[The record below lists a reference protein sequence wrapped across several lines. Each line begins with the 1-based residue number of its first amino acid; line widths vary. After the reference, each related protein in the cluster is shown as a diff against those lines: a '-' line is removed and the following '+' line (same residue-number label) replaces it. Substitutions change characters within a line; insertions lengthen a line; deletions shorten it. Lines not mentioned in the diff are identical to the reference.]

1 MHTDASFGLSHCKT
15 DGRCPHFGS
24 NCMFAGKRVCLTHHV
39 MSREYLAGYS
49 SNIDPVAEWAGAVD
63 VLVDVQTFHAVRG
76 GAGSAREQVGG
87 DASLRGS
94 AHLRG
99 CF

>member
-1 MHTDASFGLSHCKT
+1 
-15 DGRCPHFGS
+15 
-24 NCMFAGKRVCLTHHV
+24 MFAGMRVCLTHHV

-87 DASLRGS
+87 TRVCVGVRTYVGAFSLYR
-94 AHLRG
+94 
-99 CF
+99 